1 MHVVVFG
8 AGAVGCYYG
17 GMLARAGHHVTLIGR
32 AHHVQAI
39 ERQGLRL
46 QTTTFDEY
54 VPLHASTNASAAGQA
69 DVVLCCVKSGQ
80 TIDAGHALA
89 PHLKSEAQVLSLQNG
104 VGNAQ
109 RLAEV
114 LQRDVVPAV
123 VYVATEM
130 AGDGH
135 VQHHGRGELVLGP
148 SANSEALAHTLT
160 QAAIPST
167 VSAEVEQALWTKLVI
182 NCVYNPL
189 SALTNMPY
197 GLMVQQAQMPHV
209 MRALFDECLAVAHA
223 EGVALS
229 PDLWDSVL
237 GLAQGMAHQRSST
250 AQDLNL
256 GKATEIDFINGE
268 ILQRGARHGIATP
281 VNQTMVTLV
290 HAAEAL
296 ARK

>member
-80 TIDAGHALA
+80 TIDSGHALA

-123 VYVATEM
+123 V
-130 AGDGH
+130 
-135 VQHHGRGELVLGP
+135 
-148 SANSEALAHTLT
+148 
-160 QAAIPST
+160 
-167 VSAEVEQALWTKLVI
+167 
-182 NCVYNPL
+182 
-189 SALTNMPY
+189 
-197 GLMVQQAQMPHV
+197 
-209 MRALFDECLAVAHA
+209 
-223 EGVALS
+223 
-229 PDLWDSVL
+229 
-237 GLAQGMAHQRSST
+237 
-250 AQDLNL
+250 
-256 GKATEIDFINGE
+256 
-268 ILQRGARHGIATP
+268 
-281 VNQTMVTLV
+281 
-290 HAAEAL
+290 
-296 ARK
+296 